1 MKTSSFQISY
11 RHCLSGVKKTNK
23 KKFKQFCK
31 VFKLTKKKKK
41 KKFKTFL
48 ENIKKKNIKLNTLTL
63 ILY

>member
-11 RHCLSGVKKTNK
+11 RHCLSGVKKI
-23 KKFKQFCK
+23 KQFCK
-31 VFKLTKKKKK
+31 NLQKFDKEEK